1 MNWMDY
7 VVIGII
13 IGYSFIGY
21 ARGFVYSVFKVASFF
36 VAAFAAL
43 KFYPYVSNVLVSVF
57 HLDEAIKDVISKNI
71 SAATSPAQLEQGLG
85 SEAAGSLIGSWN
97 LPQPVEAFVVENLS
111 AQASQVA
118 GNIAESL
125 SGSLSTFAV
134 NIISIVIIFA
144 MVSFALIFVRSIM
157 EGIAR
162 LPLFNQVNRAGG
174 LAFGLLQGIIM
185 IYIGFAILTLFA
197 ATPEMQGIFTAINSS
212 IIAKAFYSNN
222 LLLIWAFGGR

>member
-7 VVIGII
+7 VVIGIV

-43 KFYPYVSNVLVSVF
+43 KFYPYVSNTMVSVF
-57 HLDEAIKDVISKNI
+57 HLDAAIKDVISKNLA
-71 SAATSPAQLEQGLG
+71 AATSQNQIEQGLG
-85 SEAAGSLIGSWN
+85 SDTAISLIGSWN
-97 LPQPVEAFVVENLS
+97 LPQPVEAFVVKNLS
-111 AQASQVA
+111 VQASQVA
-118 GNIAESL
+118 GNIVESL
-125 SGSLSTFAV
+125 SGSLSMVAV
-134 NIISIVIIFA
+134 NIISIIVIFA
-144 MVSFALIFVRSIM
+144 VVSFALIFVRSVM

-162 LPLFNQVNRAGG
+162 LPLFNQINRAGG
-174 LAFGLLQGIIM
+174 LAFGMLQGVIM

-222 LLLIWAFGGR
+222 LLLMWAFGGR